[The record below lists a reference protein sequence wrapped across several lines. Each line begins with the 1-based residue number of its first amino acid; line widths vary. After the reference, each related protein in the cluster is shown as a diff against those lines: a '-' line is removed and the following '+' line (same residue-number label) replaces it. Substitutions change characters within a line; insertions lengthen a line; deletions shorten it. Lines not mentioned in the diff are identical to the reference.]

1 MVPESPGLIYLPWPG
16 VGRVFGGKVQQRN
29 ASIDTAEVARFD
41 AAAEAWWDPEGEARW
56 LHRYNPVRLD
66 YIRRAGCRHF
76 GVDSLKGLRILDIG
90 CGAGVLCEPLA
101 RLGADVVGV
110 EPGESNIV
118 MARRH
123 ACEAGLS
130 IDYRCATAEALA
142 DAGERFDIVLAM
154 EVVEHVSDA
163 PAFLG
168 HCAWLVKPGGL
179 MILSTINR
187 TLKSFVYAIVAA
199 EYIFRLL
206 PRGAHQWRRFV
217 TPAEAG
223 AALAAGGMTVLD
235 VSGVT
240 LNLRT
245 RDLQLSRDTKVN
257 YMLTAARPS

>member
-1 MVPESPGLIYLPWPG
+1 MVPKSPRLTYLASPGA
-16 VGRVFGGKVQQRN
+16 GRSIGGKLREPDT
-29 ASIDTAEVARFD
+29 SIDTAEVARFD

-66 YIRRAGCRHF
+66 YIRQAGCRQF

-101 RLGADVVGV
+101 RLGADVAGV

-123 ACEAGLS
+123 AREAGLT
-130 IDYRCATAEALA
+130 IDYRCTTAEALA

-154 EVVEHVSDA
+154 EVVEHVADA
-163 PAFLG
+163 PAFLAR
-168 HCAWLVKPGGL
+168 CAELVKPGGL
-179 MILSTINR
+179 MIMTTINR
-187 TLKSFVYAIVAA
+187 TLKSYFYAIVAA

-217 TPAEAG
+217 TPAEAS
-223 AALAAGGMTVLD
+223 AALAAGGLALLD

-245 RDLQLSRDTKVN
+245 RDLQLSRDTAVN
-257 YMLTAARPS
+257 YMLTAARGG

>member
-66 YIRRAGCRHF
+66 YIRRAGCRQF

-101 RLGADVVGV
+101 RLGAAVVGV

-123 ACEAGLS
+123 AREAGLS
-130 IDYRCATAEALA
+130 IDYRCTTAEALA

-154 EVVEHVSDA
+154 EVVEHVADA
-163 PAFLG
+163 PAFL
-168 HCAWLVKPGGL
+168 AL
-179 MILSTINR
+179 
-187 TLKSFVYAIVAA
+187 
-199 EYIFRLL
+199 RLA
-206 PRGAHQWRRFV
+206 G
-217 TPAEAG
+217 EAG
-223 AALAAGGMTVLD
+223 RADDPVHHQPHAQELRLCHRRGGICFPPA
-235 VSGVT
+235 
-240 LNLRT
+240 
-245 RDLQLSRDTKVN
+245 
-257 YMLTAARPS
+257 AARRAPMAPLRDPARGRARRSPPAD